1 MLEKLIKLE
10 EGKTLEFK
18 ENATSLDS
26 IIRTVIAFANTA
38 GGGIIIGVRNKTKEI
53 VGISN
58 VLDIEERI
66 TNKIYDSIEPAIF
79 PDITITS
86 WRKKEVIIIQVPHS
100 TGPFFLKSEKMEQST
115 YIRLGST
122 NRIAD
127 KNTIDELLR
136 LKENKTYDEL
146 PAIYSKI
153 SDLDGNALKDFFY
166 RINKKNTKDKC
177 LSLKLFQKK
186 NSKIV
191 PSNGALLLFCKD
203 REKFFPNS
211 IIRCARFAGF
221 DKVEIID
228 QYDFNMDLTK
238 VIDEILKF
246 IRRNTFLRSE
256 IKEIERK
263 DIPEYPTV
271 VIREAITNAILHSD
285 YTVRGSNIQIA
296 IFDNRI
302 EITNPGALPYGL
314 SLSDALSGMSLLR
327 NRVMGKIFKKLKIIE
342 QWGSGFGR
350 IFNHC
355 AKVGYKNPKIE
366 ELGHFFKITIYNEKS
381 DVKTV
386 HFKKQWMKTLF
397 DYINEEGFIS
407 VKQAAIIWKVTERT
421 ARKRLLE
428 MINDEIVIEIGSS
441 LYDPKKKYV
450 LSKHFN
456 NRFN

>member
-1 MLEKLIKLE
+1 MLEKLLKFE

-18 ENATSLDS
+18 ENATSLDP

-38 GGGIIIGVRNKTKEI
+38 GGILIIGVKNKTKEI
-53 VGISN
+53 VGINN
-58 VLDIEERI
+58 VLDNEERI

-86 WRKKEVIIIQVPHS
+86 WRKKELIIIQVPHS
-100 TGPFFLKSEKMEQST
+100 IGPFFLKSKKMFQST

-146 PAIYSKI
+146 PSIYSKL
-153 SDLDGNALKDFFY
+153 SDLDSDSLNDFFL

-186 NSKIV
+186 DSKIV
-191 PSNGALLLFCKD
+191 PSNGGLLLFCKN
-203 REKFFPNS
+203 REKLFPNS
-211 IIRCARFAGF
+211 IIRCARFLGTE
-221 DKVEIID
+221 KVEIID
-228 QYDFNMDLTK
+228 QYDFDMDLTK

-246 IRRNTFLRSE
+246 IKRNTYLRSE
-256 IKEIERK
+256 IKEIQRK
-263 DIPEYPTV
+263 DIREYPIV
-271 VIREAITNAILHSD
+271 VLREAITNAILHSD

-314 SLSDALSGMSLLR
+314 TLTDALNGMSLLR
-327 NRVMGKIFKKLKIIE
+327 NRVIGKIFKKLKIIE

-355 AKVGYKNPKIE
+355 AKLGYKKPKIE
-366 ELGHFFKITIYNEKS
+366 ELGHFFQITIYNEKS
-381 DVKTV
+381 TIKILT
-386 HFKKQWMKTLF
+386 FKKSWMKIVF
-397 DYINEEGFIS
+397 EHIKKEGFIS
-407 VKQAAIIWKVTERT
+407 VKQASKIWKVTERT
-421 ARKRLLE
+421 ARLRLIE
-428 MINDEIVIEIGSS
+428 MIKEEMIIEVGTSV
-441 LYDPKKKYV
+441 YDPRKKYM
-450 LSKHFN
+450 LSKHF
-456 NRFN
+456 